1 MTRSGEENTVM
12 HLSREDQEWLD
23 GTLDQ
28 IVKKM
33 EAVRER
39 NAEKIPAV
47 AVKGVYD
54 DRADQSI
61 EWDMDN
67 GINWWTNGFWAG
79 LCGSFII
86 TPEISGIWKLPEYPK
101 RRWTGAF
108 PCIMAF
114 TMT

>member
-39 NAEKIPAV
+39 NAE
-47 AVKGVYD
+47 
-54 DRADQSI
+54 
-61 EWDMDN
+61 
-67 GINWWTNGFWAG
+67 
-79 LCGSFII
+79 
-86 TPEISGIWKLPEYPK
+86 
-101 RRWTGAF
+101 
-108 PCIMAF
+108 
-114 TMT
+114 